1 MKLSKLIIGLVTLFI
16 FFSSCSNDDFDKRTV
31 IPEAEWKQENRVAFD
46 VDINDTISPYE
57 FGIGLRHLENYRYSN
72 LFVFLHTTMPN
83 GNHTHDTIE
92 CTLATPEGKWIGKSS
107 GSMRDLTVPLNENLL
122 FPLSGTKKKTEPNKS
137 HAIRNL
143 WIIFGSLV
151 LLVILFFIGVATG
164 VFGTMPTFEE
174 LENPRTNLATEI
186 YSASRIT
193 CLKPSSA
200 SRMSA
205 SPSTRASTRRPC
217 SVWHTAC

>member
-31 IPEAEWKQENRVAFD
+31 IPEAEWKQENRVVFD

-92 CTLATPEGKWIGKSS
+92 CTLATPEGKWI
-107 GSMRDLTVPLNENLL
+107 L
-122 FPLSGTKKKTEPNKS
+122 FPLSGTYHFEIEQAMREPELKGIS
-137 HAIRNL
+137 D
-143 WIIFGSLV
+143 
-151 LLVILFFIGVATG
+151 IG
-164 VFGTMPTFEE
+164 
-174 LENPRTNLATEI
+174 LYI
-186 YSASRIT
+186 D
-193 CLKPSSA
+193 KQ
-200 SRMSA
+200 
-205 SPSTRASTRRPC
+205 
-217 SVWHTAC
+217 